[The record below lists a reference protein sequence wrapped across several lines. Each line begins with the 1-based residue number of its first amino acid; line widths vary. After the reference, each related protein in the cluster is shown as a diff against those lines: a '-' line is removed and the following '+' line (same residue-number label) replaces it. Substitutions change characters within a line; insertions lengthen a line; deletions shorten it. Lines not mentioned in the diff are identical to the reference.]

1 MELSNLNNDQK
12 SYIHRKTGK
21 IFDNIARIRNI
32 IDHVRAFSRSHD
44 DFILSSFKINDSI
57 KNAVSLIS
65 EQFRHL
71 GINLQL
77 FLERDLPDLIGNTFK
92 FEQVIL
98 NMLSNAKDALI
109 GKASI
114 LSAPYEMKMTIK
126 SYYENQNVV
135 VEITDNG
142 TGINDEDIEHITL
155 PFYTT
160 KDAGKGTGLGLSISY
175 QIIREMNG
183 TIEIS
188 SKILEGT
195 TFKIIL
201 NNQENKPL

>member
-1 MELSNLNNDQK
+1 
-12 SYIHRKTGK
+12 
-21 IFDNIARIRNI
+21 
-32 IDHVRAFSRSHD
+32 
-44 DFILSSFKINDSI
+44 
-57 KNAVSLIS
+57 LIS